1 MLKNFAIAAL
11 LNQVPAVKVDQK
23 NENGEE
29 FPIIVLS
36 RHQPINAPII
46 EVAPSQGQPGSFI
59 TSMEPSSSMGQPHII
74 AIEAIPMHQPQY
86 QSQIGQPSH
95 HSQTDA
101 ASQSGVKV
109 TNVRTYDDP
118 NFATKETTSKVVDGK
133 VYVKECIGGNCKEH
147 VEQQAGAHEK
157 KHQGMSDMITRF

>member
-59 TSMEPSSSMGQPHII
+59 TSMEPSSSMG
-74 AIEAIPMHQPQY
+74 
-86 QSQIGQPSH
+86 
-95 HSQTDA
+95 
-101 ASQSGVKV
+101 
-109 TNVRTYDDP
+109 
-118 NFATKETTSKVVDGK
+118 
-133 VYVKECIGGNCKEH
+133 
-147 VEQQAGAHEK
+147 
-157 KHQGMSDMITRF
+157 